1 MYIKYKKKRTHMLMD
16 SKRIPSA
23 QISDLRAKIQIAIGP
38 VSLDITDI
46 YFKLNLSDNST
57 NKNVSFLFPPR

>member
-1 MYIKYKKKRTHMLMD
+1 MD

>member
-57 NKNVSFLFPPR
+57 NKIVSFLFPPR

>member
-1 MYIKYKKKRTHMLMD
+1 MLMD

-23 QISDLRAKIQIAIGP
+23 QISDLRAKIQIAIRP

-46 YFKLNLSDNST
+46 YFKLNPSDNST
-57 NKNVSFLFPPR
+57 NKIVSFLFPPR